1 MSCYHPP
8 KLSLPSMSTQK
19 KDQNRLLFSLNG
31 ERVEGR
37 EKSEAVDC
45 RSSSSSSSSCS
56 MAVLPLRVRM
66 FRVVWRLKS
75 VLIVA
80 FGPLLLLP
88 LALSTKEAAC
98 AYVILLMALF
108 WCTEVLPLAVTALL
122 PTILFPLLGIMQS
135 KDVCMQYL
143 RDSNMLFVG
152 GLMVAVAV
160 EHWNLH
166 KRIALKVL
174 LLVGIRPARL
184 MLGFMSVTAFLS
196 MWISNTATAA
206 MMVPIVHAVLDQLHG
221 HDDAE
226 EGRAK
231 TSEDAA
237 SRKQSAFVIQMPEAD
252 ASERTGEGT
261 EEAAVETASHE
272 DVTMSSLKVPPQ
284 DKPPSAP
291 KGQGALSAPLSTS
304 ELEEVDEVDEE
315 RKRLSKGLL
324 LSVCY
329 AASIGGIATLTGTGP
344 NLVLLGQMSQL
355 FPQSGGVI
363 NSASWFVFAFPTM
376 MMMLAMAWILLQQVF
391 IGRRA
396 EGEGEGASGAR
407 CHRRRAP
414 APRSHDLRRGQ
425 RDGALP
431 PHGGAVVHAGAAL
444 RGRLGLADVQR
455 RCRVRHGRHCLPHG
469 GALTVHPAV
478 PAAQISL
485 LLEAKL
491 RPGRAGVQRPRPPA
505 VDVEGG
511 AGQDS
516 VEHRAAAGW
525 RLCAGQR
532 QRGVRFI
539 ALVGL
544 PDDATSLH
552 PAVGHHRSPMPPHCH
567 LHRVRQQRGHGN
579 APPADPGFHVSVHQ
593 RESFVRDDPVHFE
606 RIVRLHAA
614 RGHASQRHRLLF
626 WVPQSN
632 RHGKNWRGDEHHRHC
647 VHQRGHQHLGSRLV
661 LSGLLPRVGQR
672 HHAHLAP
679 PLKLLTFV
687 VYC

>member
-1 MSCYHPP
+1 
-8 KLSLPSMSTQK
+8 
-19 KDQNRLLFSLNG
+19 
-31 ERVEGR
+31 
-37 EKSEAVDC
+37 
-45 RSSSSSSSSCS
+45 
-56 MAVLPLRVRM
+56 
-66 FRVVWRLKS
+66 
-75 VLIVA
+75 
-80 FGPLLLLP
+80 
-88 LALSTKEAAC
+88 
-98 AYVILLMALF
+98 MALF

-174 LLVGIRPARL
+174 LLVGIRPALL

-221 HDDAE
+221 HDDVE

-231 TSEDAA
+231 TSEGAA

-261 EEAAVETASHE
+261 GEAAVETASHE

-291 KGQGALSAPLSTS
+291 KGQGALSTPLSTS

-376 MMMLAMAWILLQQVF
+376 MMMLTMAWILLQQVF
-391 IGRRA
+391 IGRSLW
-396 EGEGEGASGAR
+396 GAWS
-407 CHRRRAP
+407 C
-414 APRSHDLRRGQ
+414 
-425 RDGALP
+425 
-431 PHGGAVVHAGAAL
+431 
-444 RGRLGLADVQR
+444 
-455 RCRVRHGRHCLPHG
+455 
-469 GALTVHPAV
+469 
-478 PAAQISL
+478 
-485 LLEAKL
+485 
-491 RPGRAGVQRPRPPA
+491 
-505 VDVEGG
+505 G
-511 AGQDS
+511 AGQKAKEQAARDAIGEEHQRLGPMTYGEAS
-516 VEHRAAAGW
+516 VMALFLLMVVLWFTREPRFVDGW
-525 RLCAGQR
+525 ASRVFNADAEF
-532 QRGVRFI
+532 VT
-539 ALVGL
+539 
-544 PDDATSLH
+544 DATVSLMV
-552 PAVGHHRSPMPPHCH
+552 A
-567 LHRVRQQRGHGN
+567 L
-579 APPADPGFHVSVHQ
+579 
-593 RESFVRDDPVHFE
+593 
-606 RIVRLHAA
+606 
-614 RGHASQRHRLLF
+614 LLF
-626 WVPQSN
+626 ILPSQPP
-632 RHGKNWRGDEHHRHC
+632 KYLCYWRQNSDPD
-647 VHQRGHQHLGSRLV
+647 VQVSRG
-661 LSGLLPRVGQR
+661 P
-672 HHAHLAP
+672 AP
-679 PLKLLTFV
+679 PLLTWKVAQAKIPWNIVLLLGGGFALAKGSEESGLSRWLGSQMTPLHSIPPWAITVVLCLLTATFTECASNVATATLLLPILASMSQSISVNPLYVMIPCTLSASFAFMLPVATPPNAIVFSSGYLKVTDMAKTGV
-687 VYC
+687 VMNIIGIVCISVAINTWGRVLFSLDSFPEWANATTPI